1 MKTVVPVSVSDA
13 RFPPLQFVLQ
23 SPLRA
28 GALVRVCA
36 NGPSMLSSVV
46 VHAVVAARAPD
57 QPFEMVHHYT
67 REAMEKDWNWYIS
80 TRSMAIVRVPRELA
94 EGELLVVE
102 SGYRAGHEGGS
113 ATPVGEVARFS
124 GLVWRMELA
133 SVPEETALEGV
144 TIAEPFGLALMA
156 GPAARGEAWL
166 KPDGTVR
173 AGCFDAHGNPTGP
186 AVIVA
191 VDSGPVDSAGRVR
204 VKTPAG
210 PAVTNA
216 WPAGL
221 DGTPVWF
228 GEFHWHTDFSSDGQR
243 AMADALAS
251 ARDELGLDF
260 AGPGDHLWASGSY
273 GRKGPREQAE
283 TCRRFDEPG
292 RFCTLAG
299 AELSRRY
306 GHANLYAIDFDTF
319 AGIVDRFPQELKP
332 EWDRRPDQYGLEAL
346 TRLCIPG
353 KSLVIPHHSN
363 MDSFVRERVV
373 HPDGRPYWCALHF
386 PIPADRAIVRLFEMV
401 QGRGAFESEET
412 DDAWRIYDGGLGGSA
427 RTALMRGYRMGFVG
441 GTDNHCGWPTRGH
454 GGQYIGVTA
463 VQAPALD
470 TASVFQALYARRCYA
485 TSGARIIADMT
496 LNGHPMG
503 SELVQEPGAR
513 RLFRISVRGTAP
525 LTHVQ
530 LIHFG
535 YVLKDFALKAGS
547 LDLDA
552 EWDDDRPGRPLEDAW
567 YYLRIRQEDGH
578 CAWLSPVWVDLPGEC
593 AAQDGRKGSM
603 P

>member
-1 MKTVVPVSVSDA
+1 MRRISVSVVEPA
-13 RFPPLQFVLQ
+13 LQPLCFCLNEPV
-23 SPLRA
+23 RA
-28 GALVRVCA
+28 GRLVRICA
-36 NGPSMLSSVV
+36 DGPSMLSSLVISRV
-46 VHAVVAARAPD
+46 SADGVAEHA
-57 QPFEMVHHYT
+57 FEMVHRYT
-67 REAMEKDWNWYIS
+67 RAEMEKDWNWYIC
-80 TRSMAIVRVPRELA
+80 TRSMAVVRVDRDLPT
-94 EGELLVVE
+94 GSTLVVA
-102 SGYRAGHEGGS
+102 SAYRTGQEDGGS

-124 GLVWRMELA
+124 GITWAM
-133 SVPEETALEGV
+133 VPVSIPDVRAIEG
-144 TIAEPFGLALMA
+144 TMIAEPIGLALTA
-156 GPAARGEAWL
+156 GPAVRAEAWL
-166 KPDGTVR
+166 KPDGRVR
-173 AGCFDAHGNPTGP
+173 VNRFDSQGNPVGP
-186 AVIVA
+186 AA
-191 VDSGPVDSAGRVR
+191 VVERGAVKADNAGRVR
-204 VKTPAG
+204 VTTPVGDAL
-210 PAVTNA
+210 TNA
-216 WPAGL
+216 RPASL
-221 DGTPVWF
+221 DGTPIWF

-243 AMADALAS
+243 PMADALTS

-260 AGPGDHLWASGSY
+260 AGPGDHLWAHGSY
-273 GRKGPREQAE
+273 GSKGPEEQAAI
-283 TCRRFDEPG
+283 CRGFDEPG

-306 GHANLYAIDFDTF
+306 GHANLYAVDFDTF
-319 AGIVDRFPQELKP
+319 IRIVKRFPEELRA
-332 EWDRRPDQYGLEAL
+332 EWETQPDRYGLEAL
-346 TRLCIPG
+346 TRLCISG

-373 HPDGRPYWCALHF
+373 HPDGRPFWCALHF
-386 PIPADRAIVRLFEMV
+386 PIPADREIVRLFEMV

-412 DDAWRIYDGGLGGSA
+412 DDAWHIYDGGLGGSA

-470 TASVFQALYARRCYA
+470 TASVFRALYARRCYA

-513 RLFRISVRGTAP
+513 RLFQIAVRGTAP

-535 YVLKDFALKAGS
+535 YVLKDFELKAGS
-547 LDLDA
+547 LDFDA
-552 EWDDDRPGRPLEDAW
+552 EWADDRPGRPLEDAW

-578 CAWLSPVWVDLPGEC
+578 CAWLSPVWIDLPGKC
-593 AAQDGRKGSM
+593 AVQDGRE
-603 P
+603 